1 MARLPYAPAACAV
14 LLLCAAAVLVASPLP
29 QNPESVPSMTPQIT
43 TAPGAPAPAPTPAKP
58 VGNTSDDATG
68 MTSSTRY
75 YVLAISICGVSFAL
89 FTVAMFYR
97 LRTRQRR
104 DNSAAQEPGPHIHT
118 IGANHVVPLQ
128 HVLPKPRVVLSE
140 AQFNLL
146 PRRLATATSTATTVS
161 AGAKH
166 NSTALADGQSDS
178 KPNLDTADTSPLVEP
193 ESCSICLSNIK
204 AGDPLV
210 FLIPCNHAF
219 HEECIGKWLMEKSTL
234 CPLCKTDMVKG
245 LNLGTTRTSSDL
257 DEHGGSQ
264 GLTVTVADSLSP
276 QTLHLAEGHDAR
288 LL

>member
-1 MARLPYAPAACAV
+1 
-14 LLLCAAAVLVASPLP
+14 
-29 QNPESVPSMTPQIT
+29 MTPQIT

-58 VGNTSDDATG
+58 AGNTSDDAIG

-104 DNSAAQEPGPHIHT
+104 DNAAAQEPGPHIHT

-146 PRRLATATSTATTVS
+146 PRR
-161 AGAKH
+161 H
-166 NSTALADGQSDS
+166 NSTALTDGQSDS

-245 LNLGTTRTSSDL
+245 LNLGTTRTSGDL
-257 DEHGGSQ
+257 SEHGGSQ

>member
-1 MARLPYAPAACAV
+1 MAHLTYAPVACTV
-14 LLLCAAAVLVASPLP
+14 LLLCAVAVLVASPLP
-29 QNPESVPSMTPQIT
+29 QNSESVPNTAPQTI
-43 TAPGAPAPAPTPAKP
+43 TAPGAPAPTS
-58 VGNTSDDATG
+58 VRSTGNTSDEATG

-104 DNSAAQEPGPHIHT
+104 DNSAAQEPRPQFHT
-118 IGANHVVPLQ
+118 IGPTHVVPLQ

-146 PRRLATATSTATTVS
+146 PRKVATAMVSTTAGSADTKHSTATQ
-161 AGAKH
+161 
-166 NSTALADGQSDS
+166 ADGQNGSQPNSDTTDS
-178 KPNLDTADTSPLVEP
+178 SPFVEP
-193 ESCSICLSNIK
+193 ESCSICLSSIK

-219 HEECIGKWLMEKSTL
+219 HDECIGKWLMEKSTL

-245 LNLGTTRTSSDL
+245 LNLGTARTSSDL
-257 DEHGGSQ
+257 AEHGSSQ
-264 GLTVTVADSLSP
+264 ELTVTVADSLSP